1 MCVCVCRRA
10 VDCVVVSPN
19 TERQLVHWCVPEEEE
34 EDEEEQ
40 QPRSASV
47 SGGGGGGGHGAS
59 WKRPLNF
66 NGVGIHKNVHTIR
79 QHCANPL
86 YVMVA

>member
-1 MCVCVCRRA
+1 MCVCHRA

-47 SGGGGGGGHGAS
+47 SAGGGHGAS
-59 WKRPLNF
+59 
-66 NGVGIHKNVHTIR
+66 
-79 QHCANPL
+79 
-86 YVMVA
+86 